1 MFLEIFDELS
11 CQKKRTL
18 KLRALALINQSSKE
32 YTVQDA
38 YNRLK
43 EQRISGRHFLIFSPN
58 RTLAGRNKPVVSN
71 LKAENHVLG
80 VLKPFQAFCSMTD
93 FV

>member
-1 MFLEIFDELS
+1 MFLETFDELS

-18 KLRALALINQSSKE
+18 KLRALALVNQSSKG
-32 YTVQDA
+32 YTIQDA

-43 EQRISGRHFLIFSPN
+43 EQRISGRHFLFFSPN

-71 LKAENHVLG
+71 LKAEYHVLG
-80 VLKPFQAFCSMTD
+80 VWKPFQAFCSMTD
-93 FV
+93 FA